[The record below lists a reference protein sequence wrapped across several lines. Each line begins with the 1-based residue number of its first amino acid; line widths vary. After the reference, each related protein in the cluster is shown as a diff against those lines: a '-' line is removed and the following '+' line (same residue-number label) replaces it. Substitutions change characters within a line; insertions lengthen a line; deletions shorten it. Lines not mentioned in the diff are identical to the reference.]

1 MSFNPRRPFSRLNRQ
16 PIDNNWYVV
25 VMLGL
30 LFLFW
35 AYARYIERVEIDAV
49 SSWLSNTLLLP
60 TTPGLSLILSFF
72 HWKVLRHVIAV
83 VVGWYFAYDAAVL
96 LVRILYDLPDKAS
109 AQKFLSRLLGLAGQ
123 SGQPPEVTPATLADR
138 SESVLLRVGGPG
150 QVKVPPGHV
159 MVTELNGR
167 FQRILSAGKHTLGRY
182 EYIHAVLNL
191 QPQRRTLD
199 EFTAYSRDGI
209 ELRVGISIVY
219 RVKMGSQIATRDNP
233 YPYDETAV
241 RQAAYIQTVTDE
253 RGTVSTWEDT
263 PINMA
268 KGTLIGIL
276 AGYRLDEIIFP
287 ERAGEEPYRT
297 LRNEL
302 LRKLRISLD
311 SLGIDVEDVSIR
323 RLDLPP
329 GVTEQYIDYWKSHW
343 ESQMLLS
350 LIDGTASEVEE
361 MDIARAEAEITMIQA
376 IQEGIQRARRE
387 GATIH
392 MEEVVALRLVEAL
405 EMMARQSQQLS
416 PLPKSLLPQLGN
428 LRKQLGVGEVD
439 PDPEPNPNPKLPGY
453 PAS

>member
-1 MSFNPRRPFSRLNRQ
+1 MSFNQRRPFSRLNRQ

-35 AYARYIERVEIDAV
+35 VYARYIERVDIHLVTA
-49 SSWLSNTLLLP
+49 WLNQTLPLLP
-60 TTPGLSLILSFF
+60 TSRGLSFILSFF
-72 HWKVLRHVIAV
+72 HWKVMRHIIAV
-83 VVGWYFAYDAAVL
+83 AVGWYFAYDAAVL
-96 LVRILYDLPDKAS
+96 LVRILYDLPDRAS
-109 AQKFLSRLLGLAGQ
+109 AQKFLSRLLGLAGP
-123 SGQPPEVTPATLADR
+123 SRKPPDVTPTTLANR
-138 SESVLLRVGGPG
+138 SDSILLRVGGPG
-150 QVKVPPGHV
+150 LVKVPPGHV

-182 EYIHAVLNL
+182 EYIHTVLNL

-199 EFTAYSRDGI
+199 KFTAYSRDGI
-209 ELRVGISIVY
+209 ELCVGVSIVY
-219 RVKMGSQIATRDNP
+219 RVKMGSQSATRDNP

-241 RQAAYIQTVTDE
+241 SKVAYLQTVVDE
-253 RGTVSTWEDT
+253 KGTVSTWEET
-263 PINMA
+263 PLNMA

-302 LRKLRISLD
+302 LRKLRVSLD
-311 SLGIDVEDVSIR
+311 NLGIDLQGVGIH
-323 RLDLPP
+323 RLDLPE

-343 ESQMLLS
+343 ESQVLLNM
-350 LIDGTASEVEE
+350 IDGQATEIEE
-361 MDIARAEAEITMIQA
+361 MEIARAEAEITMIQA

-387 GATIH
+387 GATTH

-405 EMMARQSQQLS
+405 EMMARQSQSLS
-416 PLPKSLLPQLGN
+416 PLPKSLLPQLDN
-428 LRKQLGVGEVD
+428 LRKQLGVGDVD
-439 PDPEPNPNPKLPGY
+439 PNPKLPGNS
-453 PAS
+453 AS

>member
-1 MSFNPRRPFSRLNRQ
+1 MSFSPRRPFSRLNRQ
-16 PIDNNWYVV
+16 PIDNGWYVF

-35 AYARYIERVEIDAV
+35 VYARYIERVDIPLVTD
-49 SSWLSNTLLLP
+49 WLNRTLPLLP
-60 TTPGLSLILSFF
+60 DSPGFSFILSFF
-72 HWKVLRHVIAV
+72 HWKVLRHIIAV
-83 VVGWYFAYDAAVL
+83 IVGWYFAYDAAVL
-96 LVRILYDLPDKAS
+96 LVRILYDLPDKES
-109 AQKFLSRLLGLAGQ
+109 ARKFLSRLLGLAGQ
-123 SGQPPEVTPATLADR
+123 SSKPLEVTPKTLQDR
-138 SESVLLRVGGPG
+138 TESVLLRVGGPG

-167 FQRILSAGKHTLGRY
+167 FQRILPAGKHSLGRY
-182 EYIHAVLNL
+182 EYVHAVLNL

-199 EFTAYSRDGI
+199 QFTAYSRDGI
-209 ELRVGISIVY
+209 ELRVGISITY
-219 RVKMGSQIATRDNP
+219 RVKMGSQHATRENP

-241 RQAAYIQTVTDE
+241 RQAAYLQTVTDE
-253 RGTVSTWEDT
+253 KGTVATWEDT

-268 KGTLIGIL
+268 KGTMIGIL

-287 ERAGEEPYRT
+287 ERAGEEPFLT

-302 LRKLRISLD
+302 VRKLRTSLD
-311 SLGIDVEDVSIR
+311 NLGIDLQGAGIH
-323 RLDLPP
+323 RLDLPE

-343 ESQMLLS
+343 ESKMLLN
-350 LIDGTASEVEE
+350 LIDGKATEIEE

-416 PLPKSLLPQLGN
+416 PLPKTLLPQLDD
-428 LRKQLGVGEVD
+428 LRQQLGQGD
-439 PDPEPNPNPKLPGY
+439 IDPNPNLPGT
-453 PAS
+453 PTS

>member
-1 MSFNPRRPFSRLNRQ
+1 MSFNQRRPLSRLNRQ
-16 PIDNNWYVV
+16 PIENNWYVV

-35 AYARYIERVEIDAV
+35 VYARYIERVDIALV
-49 SSWLSNTLLLP
+49 TNWLTQTPLLP
-60 TTPGLSLILSFF
+60 TSRGLSFVLSFF

-83 VVGWYFAYDAAVL
+83 AVGWYFAYDAAVL
-96 LVRILYDLPDKAS
+96 LVRVLYDLPDKAS
-109 AQKFLSRLLGLAGQ
+109 AQKFLSRLLGMAGP
-123 SGQPPEVTPATLADR
+123 SGNPPDVTPTTLANR
-138 SESVLLRVGGPG
+138 SDSILLRVGGPG
-150 QVKVPPGHV
+150 QVKVPTGHV
-159 MVTELNGR
+159 IVTELNGR
-167 FQRILSAGKHTLGRY
+167 FQRILSAGKHALGRY
-182 EYIHAVLNL
+182 EYIHAALNL

-199 EFTAYSRDGI
+199 QFTAYSRDGI
-209 ELRVGISIVY
+209 ELRVGVSIVY
-219 RVKMGSQIATRDNP
+219 RVRMGSQSATRDNP

-241 RQAAYIQTVTDE
+241 RKVAYIQTVVDE
-253 RGTVSTWEDT
+253 KGNVATWEET

-268 KGTLIGIL
+268 KGTLTGIL

-302 LRKLRISLD
+302 LRKLRVKLD
-311 SLGIDVEDVSIR
+311 NLGIDLQGVSIH
-323 RLDLPP
+323 RLDLPE

-350 LIDGTASEVEE
+350 LVDGQATEVEE

-416 PLPKSLLPQLGN
+416 PLPKSLLPQLDN
-428 LRKQLGVGEVD
+428 LRKQLGEGDVD
-439 PDPEPNPNPKLPGY
+439 PDLQLPGN

>member
-1 MSFNPRRPFSRLNRQ
+1 MSFSQRRPFSRLNRQ
-16 PIDNNWYVV
+16 PIDNGWYVF

-35 AYARYIERVEIDAV
+35 VYARYIERVDIPLVTA
-49 SSWLSNTLLLP
+49 WLNRVLPLLP
-60 TTPGLSLILSFF
+60 DSPGFSFILSFF
-72 HWKVLRHVIAV
+72 HWKVLRHIIAV
-83 VVGWYFAYDAAVL
+83 IVGWYFAYVAAVL
-96 LVRILYDLPDKAS
+96 LVRILYDLPDGES

-123 SGQPPEVTPATLADR
+123 SSTPLEVTPTTLEDR
-138 SESVLLRVGGPG
+138 SDSVLLRVGGPG

-167 FQRILSAGKHTLGRY
+167 FQRILSAGKQTLGRY

-199 EFTAYSRDGI
+199 QFTAYSRDGI
-209 ELRVGISIVY
+209 ELRVGVSITY
-219 RVKMGSQIATRDNP
+219 RLKMGSQQHATRENP

-241 RQAAYIQTVTDE
+241 RRAAYLQTVVDAK
-253 RGTVSTWEDT
+253 GTVSTWEDT

-287 ERAGEEPYRT
+287 ERAGEEPYLT

-302 LRKLRISLD
+302 LRKLRRSLD
-311 SLGIDVEDVSIR
+311 NLGIDLQGASIH
-323 RLDLPP
+323 RLDLPE

-343 ESQMLLS
+343 ESKMLLS
-350 LIDGTASEVEE
+350 LIDGTATEIEE

-416 PLPKSLLPQLGN
+416 PLPKTLLPQLDN
-428 LRKQLGVGEVD
+428 LRQQLGEGELDV
-439 PDPEPNPNPKLPGY
+439 NPNLPGK
-453 PAS
+453 PTV

>member
-1 MSFNPRRPFSRLNRQ
+1 VSFNQRRRRPFPRLNRQ
-16 PIDNNWYVV
+16 PIENGWYVF

-35 AYARYIERVEIDAV
+35 LYARYIERVDISLVTD
-49 SSWLSNTLLLP
+49 WLSRTLPLLP
-60 TTPGLSLILSFF
+60 SSRGLSFILSFF
-72 HWKVLRHVIAV
+72 HWKVMRHIIAV
-83 VVGWYFAYDAAVL
+83 GVGWYFAYDAAVL
-96 LVRILYDLPDKAS
+96 LVRILYDLPDRAS
-109 AQKFLSRLLGLAGQ
+109 AQRFLSSLVNWSSQ
-123 SGQPPEVTPATLADR
+123 SKPLEVTPAMLEDR
-138 SESVLLRVGGPG
+138 SDSVLLRVGGPG

-167 FQRILSAGKHTLGRY
+167 FQRILSAGKHTLARY

-199 EFTAYSRDGI
+199 QFTAYSRDGI

-219 RVKMGSQIATRDNP
+219 RVKMGSQSATRDNP

-241 RQAAYIQTVTDE
+241 RAVAYLQTVVDE
-253 RGTVSTWEDT
+253 KGTLSTWDET

-268 KGTLIGIL
+268 KGTMISIM

-302 LRKLRISLD
+302 LRKLRVSLD
-311 SLGIDVEDVSIR
+311 HLGIDLQGVSIH
-323 RLDLPP
+323 RLDLPE

-343 ESQMLLS
+343 ESQTLLNM
-350 LIDGTASEVEE
+350 IDGRATELEE
-361 MDIARAEAEITMIQA
+361 MEIARAEAEITMIQA

-387 GATIH
+387 GATTH

-416 PLPKSLLPQLGN
+416 PLPSSLLPQLDN
-428 LRKQLGVGEVD
+428 LRKQLGAGNTD
-439 PDPEPNPNPKLPGY
+439 PDPNLPGIS
-453 PAS
+453 AA